1 MRSKN
6 PALNDTLE
14 AFVNEFYTQNLRAPS
29 LREIEA
35 GTGISRQTAQR
46 YLRAMSEAGRLSY
59 GEHGPVTE
67 YMASRAEA
75 ATRSLPVVGSIVCG
89 GPAGEEEQIL
99 GTLDFPVSLLGR
111 GEFFVLRAYGDSM
124 AGAGIEA
131 GDLVIVRR
139 ERTAPPGRIVVALDG
154 EGQTT
159 LKRLAYNRALGRY
172 YLHPEN
178 ESYADIYPA
187 ELRIQGV
194 AVKVIKELE

>member
-1 MRSKN
+1 MRNKN
-6 PALNDTLE
+6 PALNDRLE
-14 AFVNEFYTQNLRAPS
+14 SFVNEFYNQNLRAPS
-29 LREIEA
+29 LREIES

-46 YLRAMSEAGRLSY
+46 YLVAMREEGRLAY
-59 GEHGPVTE
+59 GGHGPVTN
-67 YMASRAEA
+67 YMASRTEVT
-75 ATRSLPVVGSIVCG
+75 TRALPVVGSIICG

-99 GTLDFPVSLLGR
+99 GTLDFPVSLLGK

-124 AGAGIEA
+124 VEAGIEA

-139 ERTAPPGRIVVALDG
+139 EHTASPGRIVVALDE

-159 LKRLAYNRALGRY
+159 LKRLAYNRSRGRY

-178 ESYADIYPA
+178 EAYSDIYPA